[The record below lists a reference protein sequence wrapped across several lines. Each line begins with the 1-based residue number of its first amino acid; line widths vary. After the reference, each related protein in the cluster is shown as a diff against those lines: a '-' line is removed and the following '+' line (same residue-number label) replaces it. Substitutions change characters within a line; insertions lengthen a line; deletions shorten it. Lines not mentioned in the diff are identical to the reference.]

1 MPLEFQID
9 NDTANIAQIK
19 VVGVGG
25 AGGNAVNRMID
36 YGLKG
41 VEFISV
47 NTDHQALY
55 KSKADVKVQIGEKA
69 TGKLGA
75 GSDPAVGKA
84 AAEESRDAITD
95 VLRGADLV
103 FITAGMGGGT
113 GTGASPIIAEI
124 ARELGI
130 LTVAVVTKPFEFEGK
145 NRANSA
151 ISGIRSLRDVVDTLI
166 IIPNQKLV
174 SIVGKRPMR
183 EAFMVAD
190 DVLRQGVQGICDI
203 ITHPDTINSDFADVR
218 TIISAKGM
226 AHMGISTASGDDRCV
241 TAARQAINSPM
252 LETSIDGAKGVLFNV
267 VGDPSLSME
276 EIDEAGRLIRDAVDP
291 NANFIF
297 SMGIDDNL
305 EDEVRITVIATGFEY
320 SDEYLD
326 PKAEPAKED
335 AQTAEPK
342 SAQDDQAAC
351 PGENEDDNYDQ
362 DFSDLDE
369 PDLTQPF
376 EPPTGGYRRR
386 PYSGADTTERR
397 RATPIPNSR
406 NRFEPS
412 EPSDSRVID
421 ELDPD
426 GTPAS
431 GARSTERKRSS
442 GFDSRKQSGSDLDF
456 PSCLRPNRRGPGG
469 KK

>member
-276 EIDEAGRLIRDAVDP
+276 AVSYTHLTLP
-291 NANFIF
+291 
-297 SMGIDDNL
+297 
-305 EDEVRITVIATGFEY
+305 T
-320 SDEYLD
+320 
-326 PKAEPAKED
+326 KA
-335 AQTAEPK
+335 
-342 SAQDDQAAC
+342 
-351 PGENEDDNYDQ
+351 
-362 DFSDLDE
+362 
-369 PDLTQPF
+369 
-376 EPPTGGYRRR
+376 
-386 PYSGADTTERR
+386 
-397 RATPIPNSR
+397 
-406 NRFEPS
+406 
-412 EPSDSRVID
+412 
-421 ELDPD
+421 
-426 GTPAS
+426 
-431 GARSTERKRSS
+431 
-442 GFDSRKQSGSDLDF
+442 
-456 PSCLRPNRRGPGG
+456 
-469 KK
+469 

>member
-326 PKAEPAKED
+326 PKAEPANEE
-335 AQTAEPK
+335 AQPAEPK

-376 EPPTGGYRRR
+376 EPPAGGYRRR

>member
-190 DVLRQGVQGICDI
+190 DVLRQSV
-203 ITHPDTINSDFADVR
+203 
-218 TIISAKGM
+218 
-226 AHMGISTASGDDRCV
+226 
-241 TAARQAINSPM
+241 
-252 LETSIDGAKGVLFNV
+252 
-267 VGDPSLSME
+267 
-276 EIDEAGRLIRDAVDP
+276 
-291 NANFIF
+291 
-297 SMGIDDNL
+297 
-305 EDEVRITVIATGFEY
+305 
-320 SDEYLD
+320 
-326 PKAEPAKED
+326 
-335 AQTAEPK
+335 
-342 SAQDDQAAC
+342 
-351 PGENEDDNYDQ
+351 
-362 DFSDLDE
+362 
-369 PDLTQPF
+369 
-376 EPPTGGYRRR
+376 
-386 PYSGADTTERR
+386 
-397 RATPIPNSR
+397 
-406 NRFEPS
+406 
-412 EPSDSRVID
+412 
-421 ELDPD
+421 
-426 GTPAS
+426 
-431 GARSTERKRSS
+431 
-442 GFDSRKQSGSDLDF
+442 
-456 PSCLRPNRRGPGG
+456 
-469 KK
+469 